1 MNEPGPV
8 NNHTFDIVTFDQ
20 DMLPSWESSTIEQV
34 CERLKIDEDEITKLV
49 EDDKK
54 LMKEI
59 ITQTQ
64 LILNHR
70 EILRESKKKNY
81 KIYKEEIKTLIENHA
96 QEREL
101 QAMLKNDLSLL
112 AEVYADPKDEYICFS
127 EFPIGQR
134 KVDFVLFTG
143 RSKMCVFIIEVKGAN
158 FFFTNKGAYK
168 KINEKITTCRHQI
181 IEGISELRGQY
192 YDEFGSHFNKNI
204 SNQKSLQIQ
213 RLEGSRKFPSAGTEE
228 EKARFR
234 L

>member
-20 DMLPSWESSTIEQV
+20 GMLPSWESSSIEQV

-81 KIYKEEIKTLIENHA
+81 KIYKEE
-96 QEREL
+96 
-101 QAMLKNDLSLL
+101 
-112 AEVYADPKDEYICFS
+112 
-127 EFPIGQR
+127 
-134 KVDFVLFTG
+134 
-143 RSKMCVFIIEVKGAN
+143 
-158 FFFTNKGAYK
+158 
-168 KINEKITTCRHQI
+168 
-181 IEGISELRGQY
+181 
-192 YDEFGSHFNKNI
+192 
-204 SNQKSLQIQ
+204 
-213 RLEGSRKFPSAGTEE
+213 
-228 EKARFR
+228 
-234 L
+234 